1 MIVLLQFIKYS
12 FWGVVS
18 TGLNLVLFYWMT
30 HIGINYMIANALSFF
45 LAVIISYFLNEA
57 FVFQQKKAKE
67 RTQKILKYILV
78 RVISLCADSVILFL
92 CVTIWDKDM
101 MLSKMF
107 SSIVVILSTYFF
119 NKTFIFKDEDEK
131 VDSDK

>member
-78 RVISLCADSVILFL
+78 RVISLCVDSKILFL